1 MVTAH
6 ARQQWTTFLGK
17 DRDREHAKILQ
28 GDPELTRQLADSLEF
43 KNRYTVGVL
52 SFEEKT

>member
-6 ARQQWTTFLGK
+6 ARQQWTTFWGK
-17 DRDREHAKILQ
+17 IGTGEHAKILQ

-43 KNRYTVGVL
+43 KKPLYSGRL